1 MSEVAIPLAYQL
13 TIGGFGGYLFGY
25 ALKRITRFIAFL
37 IGVIIL
43 VVIYLAYS
51 GILNINY
58 EAFTKEVSN
67 ALGYLGTAL
76 KSLTP
81 FISNLP
87 VIGSFFLGLFIAYKI
102 A

>member
-13 TIGGFGGYLFGY
+13 TVGGFGGYLFGY
-25 ALKRITRFIAFL
+25 ALKKITKLIAFI
-37 IGVIIL
+37 IGAIVL
-43 VVIYLAYS
+43 AVVYLAYS

-58 EAFTKEVSN
+58 EGFTTEVKN
-67 ALGYLGTAL
+67 ALIYLGEGL
-76 KSLTP
+76 KGLTP

-87 VIGSFFLGLFIAYKI
+87 IIGSFILGLFIAWKI